1 MAVTLVARIEI
12 PEALITRGGK
22 PRRREGHSPEPPS
35 EEVITFTER
44 AQYYMPLD
52 VTTIIGFGEAVSCV
66 YMSWCADGDAA
77 SMGGNPPVVL
87 RIPVPDKRSVAGCL
101 LVLSA
106 RYMFCR
112 CVSVYVCIR
121 GYAAIVR
128 FRTHE

>member
-1 MAVTLVARIEI
+1 
-12 PEALITRGGK
+12 
-22 PRRREGHSPEPPS
+22 
-35 EEVITFTER
+35 
-44 AQYYMPLD
+44 MPLD
-52 VTTIIGFGEAVSCV
+52 VTTIIGVGEAVSCV